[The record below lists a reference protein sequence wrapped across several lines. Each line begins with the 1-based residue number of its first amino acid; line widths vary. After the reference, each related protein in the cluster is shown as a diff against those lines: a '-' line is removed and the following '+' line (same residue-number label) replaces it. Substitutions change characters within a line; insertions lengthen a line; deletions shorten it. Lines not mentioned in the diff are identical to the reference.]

1 MKYSLYQESRKG
13 GRPMNQD
20 RVGHA
25 YTPEAI
31 VMVLADGMGGHSRGE
46 VAAQLLVDSVLG
58 MFDRLAKPL
67 IDDITEFLLDSVYMA
82 HEAINEFALKHK
94 LKDSPRTTCVI
105 CLIQGGRA
113 WWAHVGDSRL
123 YHFGVDG
130 LNSRTRDHSS
140 VQHMVDEGLI
150 GEDQIN
156 THPERN
162 RLLNSVGGFILPN
175 IELSPGATLHEGD
188 VLLLASDGFWAEFL
202 PDEMLAT
209 LRGHSLKQGIVQ
221 MLEHA
226 EFRAG
231 AHGDNLSV
239 VALRCGEDV
248 QEVKTNTLSDLGL
261 DGFTT
266 ELRELEGR
274 RAGQQPAMSDGEIE
288 KAIEEI
294 RSALSKHN
302 LDKQ

>member
-13 GRPMNQD
+13 GRPGNQD

-25 YTPEAI
+25 YTAESI
-31 VMVLADGMGGHSRGE
+31 VMVLADGMGGHSRGD
-46 VAAQLLVDSVLG
+46 VAAQLLVDAVLG
-58 MFDRLAKPL
+58 LFKRLATPH
-67 IDDITEFLLDSVYMA
+67 IDDITAFLLDGVYTA
-82 HEAINEFALKHK
+82 HEAINEYALRHK
-94 LKDSPRTTCVI
+94 LKDSPRTTCII

-123 YHFGVDG
+123 YHFSLDG
-130 LNSRTRDHSS
+130 LVARTRDHSA
-140 VQHMVDEGLI
+140 VQSLLDDGLI
-150 GEDQIN
+150 TEDEVS

-162 RLLNSVGGFILPN
+162 KLLNSVGGFILPN
-175 IELSPGATLHEGD
+175 IELSPGVTLREGD
-188 VLLLASDGFWAEFL
+188 VLLLASDGFWSEFL

-209 LRGHSLKQGIVQ
+209 LRAYSLRQAVVQ

-231 AHGDNLSV
+231 ERGDNLSV
-239 VALRCGEDV
+239 VALRCGDDV
-248 QEVKTNTLSDLGL
+248 KEIKPGALNGLGL

-266 ELRELEGR
+266 ELRALEGHP
-274 RAGQQPAMSDGEIE
+274 AAQHPAMSDGDIE

-302 LDKQ
+302 MDKQ